1 MGRHSTRAVKRRL
14 RVPLMVLGTVLLLGV
29 GSWVVVDV
37 LGVGN
42 SCRKPTVVTVAVTPD
57 IAPAVTQVA
66 RGLEQDPTQGCYR
79 LDVQERDSAQ
89 VAEALALADGTVRPQ
104 VWIPESTLALQRA
117 QQLGA
122 RDVPGSGASVAS
134 SPVVLGLTEDAA
146 TGLGWPGKALTWS
159 DVIGA
164 TDGGIVTGLPDPA
177 REPVGTSALLGIRDT
192 AKGAPDPGT
201 LLTAKLRK
209 FAPNTVTRAS
219 ELFSRLP
226 PGGTAGPSLT
236 AFPSSENAV
245 LRHNVQNGDAGLVA
259 AYSTAAP
266 ALDYPLVV
274 LDSAGQEQ
282 RNAGGLLL
290 RELLA
295 PTGAKTLADSG
306 FRAPDGRWLR
316 EGSQDKRVAGPPVGL
331 VPLPQT
337 AEVDSVLQQWAGANL
352 SSRVQVLIDVSGSMN
367 ALVPGTSKTRMD
379 ITLAAAERGMG
390 LFKPTTLLRISTFS
404 TKLDGDKDYREI
416 LPMAPAREQLAGG
429 ALSKLRAIRATPNGQ
444 TGLYDSVL
452 AAYRAARKE
461 WEPGRLNLVVLMTDG
476 RNEDPQG
483 IDRPTL
489 LAELGKLRDPR
500 RPLSIVAIGI
510 GPDVDRAELD
520 QLAGAS
526 GGKAFVAEDPSKI
539 TDVFY
544 GALSKL
550 ACVPPSCS

>member
-1 MGRHSTRAVKRRL
+1 
-14 RVPLMVLGTVLLLGV
+14 
-29 GSWVVVDV
+29 
-37 LGVGN
+37 
-42 SCRKPTVVTVAVTPD
+42 
-57 IAPAVTQVA
+57 
-66 RGLEQDPTQGCYR
+66 
-79 LDVQERDSAQ
+79 
-89 VAEALALADGTVRPQ
+89 
-104 VWIPESTLALQRA
+104 
-117 QQLGA
+117 
-122 RDVPGSGASVAS
+122 
-134 SPVVLGLTEDAA
+134 
-146 TGLGWPGKALTWS
+146 
-159 DVIGA
+159 
-164 TDGGIVTGLPDPA
+164 
-177 REPVGTSALLGIRDT
+177 
-192 AKGAPDPGT
+192 
-201 LLTAKLRK
+201 
-209 FAPNTVTRAS
+209 
-219 ELFSRLP
+219 
-226 PGGTAGPSLT
+226 
-236 AFPSSENAV
+236 
-245 LRHNVQNGDAGLVA
+245 
-259 AYSTAAP
+259 
-266 ALDYPLVV
+266 
-274 LDSAGQEQ
+274 
-282 RNAGGLLL
+282 
-290 RELLA
+290 
-295 PTGAKTLADSG
+295 
-306 FRAPDGRWLR
+306 
-316 EGSQDKRVAGPPVGL
+316 VGL

-367 ALVPGTSKTRMD
+367 ALVPGTSKSRMD